1 MLCCQARSGL
11 IKWVIVLDR
20 LCVLCRTA
28 WEGEQGAHAGLSCE
42 GGTLRARRTPADPAV
57 GDDDDDWDD
66 VCC

>member
-1 MLCCQARSGL
+1 M
-11 IKWVIVLDR
+11 
-20 LCVLCRTA
+20 LCRTA

>member
-1 MLCCQARSGL
+1 M
-11 IKWVIVLDR
+11 
-20 LCVLCRTA
+20 LCRTA

-42 GGTLRARRTPADPAV
+42 GGTLRARRTPADPADPAV